1 MKSVRQ
7 QKIIELITAQDI
19 DTQEGILKG
28 LRESGLEVTQA
39 TVSRDIKELQLVKV
53 LSPSGSY
60 KYTVS
65 RSSTP
70 KDYSSKYYS
79 ILAEALIQAE
89 RAGNMAVIK
98 CHVGMAQAAC
108 ACLDQTPWNGVV
120 GTLAGDDTIFV
131 VLKTEQDAGRFV
143 HELQKYI
150 P

>member
-28 LRESGLEVTQA
+28 LKQSGFEVTQA

-53 LSPSGSY
+53 LSPEGSY

-65 RSSTP
+65 GKSTP

-79 ILAEALIQAE
+79 ILAEALVRAE
-89 RAGNMAVIK
+89 SAGNMAVIK

-108 ACLDQTPWNGVV
+108 ACLDQTQWSGVV

-150 P
+150 R